1 MSKSHQIYIFCIIAI
16 TIGVI
21 IYYYV
26 KSAEHKKELE
36 KIARVEAQM
45 AQQELELE
53 KLRSQ
58 TIVCPVGTFLTP
70 RSCYEDSNYTC
81 SWNEVTKRC
90 EQKPTE

>member
-1 MSKSHQIYIFCIIAI
+1 MTKSHQIYIFCIIAI

-36 KIARVEAQM
+36 KIARVEAKM
-45 AQQELELE
+45 IQQEMELD
-53 KLRSQ
+53 KLRAS
-58 TIVCPVGTFLTP
+58 TVVCPAGTFLTP

-81 SWNEVTKRC
+81 SWNEVTQRC
-90 EQKPTE
+90 EQKTTE